1 MMKIPRRKFLHLATG
16 AAALPAVS
24 RIAGA
29 QPYPTRPLRWI
40 VGFPPGGAADTVA
53 RIAGQWLSERIGQ
66 PLVIENRPGAG
77 GNIALQA
84 AISSPPDGYT
94 LVEVGS
100 NPASNADVSAALHQP
115 MTVNFLRDGMPVAA
129 IVDYPMVMV
138 LRLSFPAKTVP
149 EFIAHAKA
157 NPGKISFASF
167 GTGSVSH
174 FGGLLFNVMTGV
186 DLVHVPY
193 RGSPQALT
201 DLMGGQ
207 VDMHLT
213 TLTAAL
219 TSIQS
224 GAVRVLAVTGNAR
237 FDGLPDIPTVA
248 EFVQGYA
255 VSAVDGVGVRKGT
268 PLEIIERLNREINTG
283 LNDSTIKARLADI
296 AATPL
301 PLTPAQFGAL
311 LTAETEKWGNVIR
324 AANIK
329 F

>member
-1 MMKIPRRKFLHLATG
+1 MKRRQFLRFAAS

-24 RIAGA
+24 RIARA
-29 QPYPTRPLRWI
+29 QTYPTRPLRWI
-40 VGFPPGGAADTVA
+40 VGFPPGGAADIVA
-53 RIAGQWLSERIGQ
+53 RIAGQWLSKRIGQ

-94 LVEVGS
+94 LVEVLS
-100 NPASNADVSAALHQP
+100 NSTFNANVSAALHQP
-115 MTVNFLRDGMPVAA
+115 MIVDFLRDGAPVAA
-129 IVDYPMVMV
+129 IVHYPMAIV

-149 EFIAHAKA
+149 EFIAYAKA

-167 GTGSVSH
+167 GTGTVSH
-174 FGGLLFNVMTGV
+174 FGGLLFNIMAGV

-201 DLMGGQ
+201 DVMGGQ

-219 TSIQS
+219 ASIQS

-237 FDGLPDIPTVA
+237 FDGLPDIPTVG
-248 EFVQGYA
+248 EFVPGYEA
-255 VSAVDGVGVRKGT
+255 SFVDGLGVPKGT
-268 PLEIIERLNREINTG
+268 PLEIIERLNREINAG
-283 LNDSTIKARLADI
+283 LNDSAIKARLADI

-301 PLTPAQFGAL
+301 PLTPAQFGAM
-311 LTAETEKWGNVIR
+311 LTGETEKWGNVIR
-324 AANIK
+324 APNIK
-329 F
+329 L